1 MHHALTTHARKP
13 SVELTNTH
21 DTHRKA
27 FSKGFQVLDNTPS
40 LNTTFAACRQAP
52 WLETTAQ
59 TRKRAHQTS
68 GKAQSDGNVALAI
81 RSRATP
87 AVAEWVPAASRY
99 RVVLQWRLDNCC
111 GGEEGTAEASLNC
124 KSPADRRR
132 RRRH

>member
-1 MHHALTTHARKP
+1 MVHARRGRTRARAKRR
-13 SVELTNTH
+13 TH
-21 DTHRKA
+21 KHTSN
-27 FSKGFQVLDNTPS
+27 SKIDDQD
-40 LNTTFAACRQAP
+40 LNIFTALCSHAANEAP
-52 WLETTAQ
+52 WLETAQ
-59 TRKRAHQTS
+59 TRTARAHQPS

-81 RSRATP
+81 HSRATP